1 MFYQCKRRVLPLKK
15 AAEEKIQEQRAAAV
29 SSFKSLLRDSGDI
42 TTSSRWSRVGAF
54 SRAHVT

>member
-1 MFYQCKRRVLPLKK
+1 MKK